1 MLERWNNSSNNFPVE
16 NDATLA
22 KSACAVG
29 YAYQR
34 KLEAYGHCSEVVSK
48 AVKMLSEV
56 IIIKLEK
63 LHEIL
68 DRCKSMSKLTES
80 QLNFFKLSHE
90 HQLKI
95 LDLFSNSSREGSMVN
110 SDANGSIQVRVVYDL
125 VIDGVIFKGA
135 LFVGDNRA
143 VFQTSK

>member
-1 MLERWNNSSNNFPVE
+1 MVAVE

-34 KLEAYGHCSEVVSK
+34 KLEAYGHCAEVVSK

-63 LHEIL
+63 LFEIL

-80 QLNFFKLSHE
+80 QLKFFKVSHE

-95 LDLFSNSSREGSMVN
+95 LEMFSNSSRDSSMAN
-110 SDANGSIQVRVVYDL
+110 SDSNGSIQVCVKITFVNSTSGTGGSTILSHDR
-125 VIDGVIFKGA
+125 
-135 LFVGDNRA
+135 LF
-143 VFQTSK
+143 S